1 MYISEP
7 YETEKLQ
14 NNTRITNNYN
24 KSTID
29 HNILFLVFGSGIRP
43 KNTCGFIKGLLPL
56 QIFHKCCL

>member
-43 KNTCGFIKGLLPL
+43 KNTCGFI
-56 QIFHKCCL
+56 